1 MTALNAGLYDPSRKR
16 SKEGRAIALGGSLQA
31 NSEKGDN
38 MRTSAV
44 ATTLSQN
51 RARPIRASAP
61 LILIRRWLTAYRA
74 WRTEQIAIAQLHA
87 MSDHLLRDI
96 GLTRSEI
103 AGS

>member
-1 MTALNAGLYDPSRKR
+1 
-16 SKEGRAIALGGSLQA
+16 
-31 NSEKGDN
+31 

-61 LILIRRWLTAYRA
+61 LILIRRWLTAYEA
-74 WRTEQIAIAQLHA
+74 WRTEQIAIAQLHG

-96 GLTRSEI
+96 GLTRSKI
-103 AGS
+103 AGL